1 MPNNDPGDGLLHP
14 VALLALALLV
24 LNDHVLKGIAPSPL
38 TGILSG
44 FAGIVILPLTL
55 QAGWELLLSC
65 RGRWLGP
72 AGRPMML
79 ACVVAGFGYAGVEV
93 LPPVTEAY
101 EHVLG
106 ALQWIPAATLALL
119 GQGPVPRLVPVMT
132 VSDPWDLLALSAL
145 VVPWQLGIERA
156 RAARVLGRPGSTN
169 ALPQETL
176 PSG

>member
-1 MPNNDPGDGLLHP
+1 MPNSEPADGLLHP
-14 VALLALALLV
+14 VALLALALLM
-24 LNDHVLKGIAPSPL
+24 LNDHVLKGTAPSPL

-65 RGRWLGP
+65 GGRWLGP
-72 AGRPMML
+72 ATRPMMV
-79 ACVVAGFGYAGVEV
+79 ACVVAGFGYAGVEI

-106 ALQWIPAATLALL
+106 ALQWVAAATVALL
-119 GQGPVPRLVPVMT
+119 SEGPVPRLGPVMT

-145 VVPWQLGIERA
+145 VVPWHLGRERA
-156 RAARVLGRPGSTN
+156 GAAGKPPVREAS
-169 ALPQETL
+169 
-176 PSG
+176 